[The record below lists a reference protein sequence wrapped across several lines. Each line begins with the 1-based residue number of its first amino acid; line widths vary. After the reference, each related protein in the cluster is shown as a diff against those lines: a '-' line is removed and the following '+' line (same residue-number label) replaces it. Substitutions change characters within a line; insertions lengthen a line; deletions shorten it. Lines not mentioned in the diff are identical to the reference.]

1 MGLKFS
7 IASCQEQQKA
17 REQKIIE
24 AQEREKQQRL
34 DEEKRQRELQRKMEE
49 EDAKVPNFC
58 LLGLMIVQNLKSKN
72 PQLVSLDMK
81 PLKSIWNCVLTH
93 T

>member
-1 MGLKFS
+1 MKFS

-34 DEEKRQRELQRKMEE
+34 EEEKRQRELQRKMEE

-81 PLKSIWNCVLTH
+81 PLKSIWICVLTH

>member
-17 REQKIIE
+17 RGQKIIE

-34 DEEKRQRELQRKMEE
+34 EEEKRQRELQRKMEE

>member
-34 DEEKRQRELQRKMEE
+34 EEEKRQRELQRKMEEE

-72 PQLVSLDMK
+72 RS
-81 PLKSIWNCVLTH
+81 W
-93 T
+93 

>member
-34 DEEKRQRELQRKMEE
+34 EEEKRQRELQRKMEE

>member
-34 DEEKRQRELQRKMEE
+34 EEEKRQRELQRKMEE

-81 PLKSIWNCVLTH
+81 PLKSIWNGVLTH

>member
-34 DEEKRQRELQRKMEE
+34 VEEKRQRELQRKMEE

-58 LLGLMIVQNLKSKN
+58 LLG
-72 PQLVSLDMK
+72 
-81 PLKSIWNCVLTH
+81 
-93 T
+93 